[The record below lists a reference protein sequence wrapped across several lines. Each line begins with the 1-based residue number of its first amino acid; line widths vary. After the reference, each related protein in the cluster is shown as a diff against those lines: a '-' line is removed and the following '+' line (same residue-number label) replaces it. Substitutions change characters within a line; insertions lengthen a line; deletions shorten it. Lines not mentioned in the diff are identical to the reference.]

1 MYFKKFVFV
10 TYLKITSIACN
21 LLISYVTKGLTDTT
35 IPRRLGPKRVGK
47 IRKLYNLSKEDDVRQ
62 YVIRRPLPPK
72 EGKKQQY
79 KVIMEGKVYCMP
91 EAGNFLS
98 FGELSLA
105 KIASL

>member
-1 MYFKKFVFV
+1 MSGRLCTLKKFMFV
-10 TYLKITSIACN
+10 TYLKI

-62 YVIRRPLPPK
+62 YVIRRPLPLK

-79 KVIMEGKVYCMP
+79 KVMMEGKVYYTP

-98 FGELSLA
+98 FGEFSLA